1 MKATLV
7 LLLFIVGVLAIG
19 CDARVNP
26 IKRLS
31 QEMHDRL
38 LETKVTAALRSE
50 PDVAD
55 ANVNVQTFTGT
66 VTLSGSVSSGNQA
79 WRVLDIVR
87 AVEWANNVQIKL
99 TVKPATKPRSFA
111 HRVVA

>member
-7 LLLFIVGVLAIG
+7 LLLFIIGLLAIG

-55 ANVNVQTFTGT
+55 ANVNVQTFIGT
-66 VTLSGSVSSGNQA
+66 LTLSRSVSSGNQT

-87 AVEWANNVQIKL
+87 AVEVVNNVQIKL
-99 TVKPATKPRSFA
+99 TVKSATKPRSFA